1 MSWEAWGAPPDEEQ
15 ELCPICD
22 NTQHA
27 PDKCEIAASEEHS
40 RKHYEG
46 VIALLLQDRER
57 RLTEAYAEGRKD
69 EREQWEPVAR
79 LALAALN
86 SCDGEDGYKGPQQW
100 FNNEQV
106 SDAIKK
112 LCALICPVCLGAGW
126 TADRVGE
133 ACPCGLHS
141 WEARK

>member
-1 MSWEAWGAPPDEEQ
+1 VNDKLQEAINALRAAGDEAGAKAVEELRVAMDRTMM
-15 ELCPICD
+15 EY
-22 NTQHA
+22 HA
-27 PDKCEIAASEEHS
+27 GQRASYGS
-40 RKHYEG
+40 
-46 VIALLLQDRER
+46 
-57 RLTEAYAEGRKD
+57 GRKD

-133 ACPCGLHS
+133 ACPCGLYS